1 MWETIR
7 ERWEAFSIE
16 QKISVII
23 LGISGVFAIGLSLFR
38 LRESVRVP
46 FLVNTK
52 QILVTKKLIGPSKA
66 QIIAKQKRTDTDG
79 DGLSDY
85 DEEHVFHT
93 NPNLR
98 DTCGDGIPDNIRVL
112 TGKNLNCTNKN
123 PNVRG
128 VIDLSRVTPTTSTQP
143 VQSAGFN
150 FSGLLNA
157 ANKGAAA
164 QASTIL
170 KSSSAPTNVVQP
182 IPRNPTAIRA
192 ALKDSVPQATL
203 DAMSNAQILKVYD
216 QAMVQYRSKTS
227 VNTAV
232 K

>member
-16 QKISVII
+16 QKISVVI
-23 LGISGVFAIGLSLFR
+23 LGISGVFAIGLSLYR
-38 LRESVRVP
+38 LRESVKAP
-46 FLVNTK
+46 FLVNEK
-52 QILVTKKLIGPSKA
+52 QILATKKLLGPSKA

-112 TGKNLNCTNKN
+112 TGKNLNCADKN
-123 PNVRG
+123 PNVKG
-128 VIDLSRVTPTTSTQP
+128 FIDLSHVTPTTSTQS
-143 VQSAGFN
+143 VQPAGFG

-157 ANKGAAA
+157 VNKGSAA
-164 QASTIL
+164 QTSSIL
-170 KSSSAPTNVVQP
+170 KSSSAPTNVAQSLS
-182 IPRNPTAIRA
+182 RDPTAIRA
-192 ALKDSVPQATL
+192 ALKGSVPQATL
-203 DAMSNAQILKVYD
+203 NAMSDAQILKVYD
-216 QAMVQYRSKTS
+216 QAMVQYSKIS
-227 VNTAV
+227 ANAAV